1 MPAMYK
7 PFLILLAMLAAPAL
21 GADPVPTEAAF
32 RKKLGIGP
40 AVRMEY
46 RNVECKAVNFD
57 GFVAGMSRPG
67 AHADVEREVDG
78 SAVTMTVRERGRPA
92 CPSLYTPVTAM
103 PPFDLKDLN
112 GKRVTSAGLGGKPTL
127 ISFYFAKCVPC
138 IREVEP
144 LNRIAAANPQ
154 MNFLSVTADDPEET
168 RAFVRR
174 FGVRW
179 RVVPDAQDFI
189 DRMRVKNYPL
199 LALFDADGRLL
210 GTKVG
215 GARDELEAA
224 NVEPQV
230 KRWMQG
236 LLKN

>member
-1 MPAMYK
+1 MPGMWNWLVILA
-7 PFLILLAMLAAPAL
+7 LLAVPAAD
-21 GADPVPTEAAF
+21 ADAAPTEAGF
-32 RKKLGIGP
+32 RESLGIGP
-40 AVRMEY
+40 QVRVSY
-46 RNVECKAVNFD
+46 RDVECRSVDFAA
-57 GFVAGMSRPG
+57 FVDAMSRPG
-67 AHADVEREVDG
+67 AHSDVERAVDG
-78 SAVTMTVRERGRPA
+78 SALTVTAKVRGTPA
-92 CPSLYTPVTAM
+92 CASPYPPVTELPA
-103 PPFDLKDLN
+103 FDLRDLE
-112 GKRVTSAGLGGKPTL
+112 GKRVTSAGLKGKPTL
-127 ISFYFAKCVPC
+127 VNFFFAKCVPC

-144 LNRIAAANPQ
+144 LNRIAAANPH
-154 MNFLSVTADDPEET
+154 MNFLSVTADEPEEA

-179 RVVPDAQDFI
+179 RVVPGAQDFI

-199 LALFDADGRLL
+199 LVLFDAQGGLL
-210 GTKVG
+210 GAKVG